1 MGMTQK
7 GSPFH
12 CGGRRQLPLDGA
24 AETHLYAK
32 VFACPMTFAVVA
44 DGKLNTTLWVVVGAC
59 RPEVCKIVATART
72 LSITPAIVAEAIRM
86 ALQQGWQAQQTG
98 PSFELC
104 LILDSELLMKT

>member
-1 MGMTQK
+1 MGVTQK
-7 GSPFH
+7 GS
-12 CGGRRQLPLDGA
+12 RSIVVDGVNYRWRVRHKPTYMQ
-24 AETHLYAK
+24 E

-44 DGKLNTTLWVVVGAC
+44 DGKLSTTLRVVVNASRSEAC
-59 RPEVCKIVATART
+59 QIVATART

-104 LILDSELLMKT
+104 LILDSELLMKA

>member
-1 MGMTQK
+1 MTQK
-7 GSPFH
+7 GS
-12 CGGRRQLPLDGA
+12 RSIVVDGVSYRWMVRPKPTYMQ
-24 AETHLYAK
+24 E

-44 DGKLNTTLWVVVGAC
+44 DGKLNTTLWVVGAC
-59 RPEVCKIVATART
+59 RPEACKIVATART

>member
-1 MGMTQK
+1 M
-7 GSPFH
+7 PH
-12 CGGRRQLPLDGA
+12 D
-24 AETHLYAK
+24 
-32 VFACPMTFAVVA
+32 VAVVA

-59 RPEVCKIVATART
+59 RPEACKIVATART
-72 LSITPAIVAEAIRM
+72 LSITPAIVAETIRM

>member
-1 MGMTQK
+1 MTQK
-7 GSPFH
+7 GS
-12 CGGRRQLPLDGA
+12 RSIVVDGVSYRWMVRPKPTYMQ
-24 AETHLYAK
+24 E

-59 RPEVCKIVATART
+59 RPETCKIVATART

-104 LILDSELLMKT
+104 LILDSELLMKA